1 VTREDEEEGRGFVDV
16 VEVIEEL
23 LIIVVA
29 SDNVA
34 IAVSHS
40 PGIDIVLRG

>member
-1 VTREDEEEGRGFVDV
+1 MTKEDEEEGRGFGEVVD
-16 VEVIEEL
+16 VIEEL

-40 PGIDIVLRG
+40 PGIGIVLRG